1 MNAPFLTPGMAES
14 ETLKPSTQWARNA
27 EAFFHLALT
36 QRRLAHRY
44 RRWALE
50 DEAAGR
56 LVAYRHYRDEAKRLL
71 RDAKGHLSLARH
83 HRELGARHG

>member
-14 ETLKPSTQWARNA
+14 ETLKPSTQWAKNA

-56 LVAYRHYRDEAKRLL
+56 LVAYRHDIEQFNRLW

>member
-1 MNAPFLTPGMAES
+1 MNAPFLTPGMAQS
-14 ETLKPSTQWARNA
+14 ETLKPSTQWAKNA

-56 LVAYRHYRDEAKRLL
+56 LVAYRHYSDEAKRLW
-71 RDAKGHLSLARH
+71 RDAKGHLTLARSNH
-83 HRELGARHG
+83 ELAQRKH